1 MTFFFGHHH
10 SHKIVRALREL
21 GVDAIHLRDVFEE
34 RGVDDVVWIARA
46 AEERWVVV
54 TADLHIRTRKA
65 EKTVFQKAGLITFF
79 VNQEYNSKQGF
90 KKFRWIVDQWEKIE
104 AAAATAQPG
113 DCFRVPLSGKILK
126 IEE

>member
-1 MTFFFGHHH
+1 VTFFFDHHH

-34 RGVDDVVWIARA
+34 RGVDDVIWIARA
-46 AEERWVVV
+46 AEEGWVVI

-79 VNQEYNSKQGF
+79 VNQEYNSKDLRSSGGSLISGGRSKQPPPPLNP
-90 KKFRWIVDQWEKIE
+90 E
-104 AAAATAQPG
+104 TASESP
-113 DCFRVPLSGKILK
+113 
-126 IEE
+126 